1 MAVRIDGNNDLINAA
16 DGSLTIEGISVNV
29 VGVSTATGGFKVGTA
44 YTVFPN
50 GNVATAGVVTAT
62 SGVHIS
68 GSGAD
73 LTMNSAGTIFT
84 GNGGNASDPI
94 IRNVSDTN
102 TGVFFPAS
110 DTLAVTTGGSEA
122 IRIDSGGRLLVNNT
136 SSTSPDGFDSI
147 IQVNA
152 DNHEGSITIGRHT
165 ANANGPALVFQ
176 KSRSGTATPGTG
188 VVSDNDVLGTIR
200 YYASDGT
207 DRNSYAASISCEI
220 DGTPGGNDMPG
231 RLVFLTTADGSASS
245 TERLRIT
252 SSGSVGIG
260 TDTPGAVLEVFD
272 TTSNTILNVKSGDA
286 GAVLNL
292 IDNHTRSSIEQNNTD
307 LKIISDTDA
316 SHANSTIKFQVDG
329 GTKMLIDSGGDVR
342 VTSRGSSASGAPFY
356 VAVTGK
362 SSITYGGGNDD
373 TACLRIVDNGS
384 TNSYYHGIELRA
396 KRDGDAR
403 IYVQDKG
410 SDAVDLVFATDN
422 SGIVEGM
429 RLDSSQRLLIG
440 TDSAVGGLAHHLQV
454 VEPDGGKLCLA
465 RNDTTVSNGANLG
478 EIAAY
483 GNDNNGN
490 YQESSKIEFQAGLN
504 HGDNDKPG
512 RLVFSV
518 TADGGSSATERLRI
532 THDGKLDMFTGGA
545 SSLRIDPASTNGKAI
560 FTVDADSNFG
570 SSGYDFRIDGT
581 DSNALMMVIRRG
593 TNPFVGIGR
602 DSQQSAERLSV
613 DRAGQVAFFTMSMNA
628 NHSNLQMLS
637 AYATSSTN
645 GTQISFLDNTG
656 TQRGRI
662 INDNSTTQ
670 YVTSSDYRLK
680 ENEVLISDGITRLK
694 TLKPYRFNWKQ
705 KPGVTVDGFFAHEV
719 TSAVPEAIAG
729 EKDAVVTQA
738 MVDAGTH
745 DVSKLGDPEYQMID
759 PAKLVPLLTA
769 ALQEEISKRE
779 ALEARVA
786 ALEGS

>member
-1 MAVRIDGNNDLINAA
+1 MTVINPNSVAGINSITVQSGNSLSVHKSNGELIRTLTSNSGVSTFSSISVGTATTDNSAAKSINIGLGASISQHADNSLSFGTGGDERARIDSSGRLLIGSSSNNTDDVGDSALQVHTLDDLHPAIRVNSASNNGYTMFGDAYAA
-16 DGSLTIEGISVNV
+16 DESQVNIGISHSSSSLVLSQGCKVNISTDDAYVSSQDSYSTRPNVLRLDSDGSLSFHNTSSASTTPTDNA
-29 VGVSTATGGFKVGTA
+29 VS
-44 YTVFPN
+44 
-50 GNVATAGVVTAT
+50 
-62 SGVHIS
+62 
-68 GSGAD
+68 
-73 LTMNSAGTIFT
+73 LTERF
-84 GNGGNASDPI
+84 
-94 IRNVSDTN
+94 
-102 TGVFFPAS
+102 
-110 DTLAVTTGGSEA
+110 
-122 IRIDSGGRLLVNNT
+122 RIDSSGRLLYGAT
-136 SSTSPDGFDSI
+136 SSTRETSLILQGNSNSYTTNPGVLELRVG
-147 IQVNA
+147 QVPSSQASLGSLVFGCTGDKIGGTINAIADNA
-152 DNHEGSITIGRHT
+152 DWSSGSSHPT
-165 ANANGPALVFQ
+165 A
-176 KSRSGTATPGTG
+176 
-188 VVSDNDVLGTIR
+188 IR
-200 YYASDGT
+200 FY
-207 DRNSYAASISCEI
+207 
-220 DGTPGGNDMPG
+220 
-231 RLVFLTTADGSASS
+231 TTAASS
-245 TERLRIT
+245 TTQVERLRI
-252 SSGSVGIG
+252 
-260 TDTPGAVLEVFD
+260 A
-272 TTSNTILNVKSGDA
+272 
-286 GAVLNL
+286 
-292 IDNHTRSSIEQNNTD
+292 
-307 LKIISDTDA
+307 
-316 SHANSTIKFQVDG
+316 AN
-329 GTKMLIDSGGDVR
+329 GDVR

-362 SSITYGGGNDD
+362 SSVDYSGGNDD

-440 TDSAVGGLAHHLQV
+440 TTSAVGGLAHHLQV

-532 THDGKLDMFTGGA
+532 THDGKLDMFAGGA
-545 SSLRIDPASTNGKAI
+545 TSFRIDPASTAGKAI
-560 FTVDADSNFG
+560 FTVDGDSNFG
-570 SSGYDFRIDGT
+570 TSGYDFRIDGT

-613 DRAGQVAFFTMSMNA
+613 DRGGQVAFFTMSTNA
-628 NHSNLQMLS
+628 NHSNIQMLS

-645 GTQISFLDNTG
+645 GTQISFMDNTG
-656 TQRGRI
+656 TQRGKI

-719 TSAVPEAIAG
+719 TSAVPEAIDG

-759 PAKLVPLLTA
+759 QAKLVPLLTA
-769 ALQEEISKRE
+769 ALQEAVTKIET
-779 ALEARVA
+779 LETKVA
-786 ALEGS
+786 ALEGG

>member
-1 MAVRIDGNNDLINAA
+1 MTVINPNSVAGITSIPVQSGNSLSVHKSNGELIRTLTSNSGVSTFSSISVGTATTDNSAAKSINIGLGASISQHADNSLSFGTGGDERARIDSSGRLLIGSSSNNTDDVGDSALQVHTLDDLHPAIRVNSASNNGYTMFGDAYAA
-16 DGSLTIEGISVNV
+16 DESQVNIGISHSSSSLVLSQGCKVNISTDDAYVSSQDSYSTRPNVLRLDSDGSLSFLNTSSASTTPTDNA
-29 VGVSTATGGFKVGTA
+29 VS
-44 YTVFPN
+44 
-50 GNVATAGVVTAT
+50 
-62 SGVHIS
+62 
-68 GSGAD
+68 
-73 LTMNSAGTIFT
+73 LTERF
-84 GNGGNASDPI
+84 
-94 IRNVSDTN
+94 
-102 TGVFFPAS
+102 
-110 DTLAVTTGGSEA
+110 
-122 IRIDSGGRLLVNNT
+122 RIDSSGRLLYGAT
-136 SSTSPDGFDSI
+136 SSTRETSLILQGNSNSYTTNPGVLELRVG
-147 IQVNA
+147 QVPSSQASLGSLVFGCTGDKIGGTINAIADNA
-152 DNHEGSITIGRHT
+152 DWSSGSSHPT
-165 ANANGPALVFQ
+165 ALRF
-176 KSRSGTATPGTG
+176 
-188 VVSDNDVLGTIR
+188 
-200 YYASDGT
+200 Y
-207 DRNSYAASISCEI
+207 
-220 DGTPGGNDMPG
+220 
-231 RLVFLTTADGSASS
+231 TTAASS
-245 TERLRIT
+245 TTQVERLRI
-252 SSGSVGIG
+252 
-260 TDTPGAVLEVFD
+260 A
-272 TTSNTILNVKSGDA
+272 
-286 GAVLNL
+286 
-292 IDNHTRSSIEQNNTD
+292 
-307 LKIISDTDA
+307 
-316 SHANSTIKFQVDG
+316 AN
-329 GTKMLIDSGGDVR
+329 GDVR

-362 SSITYGGGNDD
+362 SSVDYSGGNDD

-440 TDSAVGGLAHHLQV
+440 TTSAVGGLAHHLQV

-532 THDGKLDMFTGGA
+532 THDGKLDMFAGGA
-545 SSLRIDPASTNGKAI
+545 TSFRIDPASTAGKAI
-560 FTVDADSNFG
+560 FTVDGDSNFG
-570 SSGYDFRIDGT
+570 TSGYDFRIDGT

-613 DRAGQVAFFTMSMNA
+613 DRGGQVAFFTMSTNA
-628 NHSNLQMLS
+628 NHSNIQMLS

-645 GTQISFLDNTG
+645 GTQISFMDNTG
-656 TQRGRI
+656 TQRGKI

-719 TSAVPEAIAG
+719 TSAVPEAIDG

-759 PAKLVPLLTA
+759 QAKLVPLLTA
-769 ALQEEISKRE
+769 ALQEAVTKIET
-779 ALEARVA
+779 LETKVA
-786 ALEGS
+786 ALEGG

>member
-1 MAVRIDGNNDLINAA
+1 MTVINPNSVAGINSITVQSGNSLSVHKSNGELIRTLTSNSGVSTFSSISVGTATTDNSAAKSINIGLGASISQHADNSLSFGTGGDERARIDSSGRLLIGSSSNNTDDVGDSALQVHTLDDLHPAIRVNSASNNGYTMFGDAYAA
-16 DGSLTIEGISVNV
+16 DESQVNIGISHSSSSLVLSQGCKVNISTDDAYVSSQDSYSTRPNVLRLDSDGSLSFLNTSSASTTPTDNA
-29 VGVSTATGGFKVGTA
+29 VS
-44 YTVFPN
+44 
-50 GNVATAGVVTAT
+50 
-62 SGVHIS
+62 
-68 GSGAD
+68 
-73 LTMNSAGTIFT
+73 LTERF
-84 GNGGNASDPI
+84 
-94 IRNVSDTN
+94 
-102 TGVFFPAS
+102 
-110 DTLAVTTGGSEA
+110 
-122 IRIDSGGRLLVNNT
+122 RIDSSGRLLYGAT
-136 SSTSPDGFDSI
+136 SSTRETSLILQGNSNSYTTNPGVLELRVG
-147 IQVNA
+147 QVPSSSSSLGSLVFGCTGDKIGGTINAIADNA
-152 DNHEGSITIGRHT
+152 DWSSGSSHPT
-165 ANANGPALVFQ
+165 A
-176 KSRSGTATPGTG
+176 
-188 VVSDNDVLGTIR
+188 IR
-200 YYASDGT
+200 FY
-207 DRNSYAASISCEI
+207 
-220 DGTPGGNDMPG
+220 
-231 RLVFLTTADGSASS
+231 TTAASS
-245 TERLRIT
+245 TTQVERLRI
-252 SSGSVGIG
+252 
-260 TDTPGAVLEVFD
+260 A
-272 TTSNTILNVKSGDA
+272 
-286 GAVLNL
+286 
-292 IDNHTRSSIEQNNTD
+292 
-307 LKIISDTDA
+307 
-316 SHANSTIKFQVDG
+316 AN
-329 GTKMLIDSGGDVR
+329 GDVR

-362 SSITYGGGNDD
+362 SSVDYSGGNDD

-440 TDSAVGGLAHHLQV
+440 TTSAVGGLAHHLQV

-532 THDGKLDMFTGGA
+532 THDGKLDMFAGGA
-545 SSLRIDPASTNGKAI
+545 TSFRIDPASTAGKAI
-560 FTVDADSNFG
+560 FTVDGDSNFG
-570 SSGYDFRIDGT
+570 TSGYDFRIDGT

-613 DRAGQVAFFTMSMNA
+613 DRGGQVAFFTMSTNA
-628 NHSNLQMLS
+628 NHSNIQMLS

-645 GTQISFLDNTG
+645 GTQISFMDNTG
-656 TQRGRI
+656 TQRGKI

-719 TSAVPEAIAG
+719 TSAVPEAIDG

-759 PAKLVPLLTA
+759 QAKLVPLLTA
-769 ALQEEISKRE
+769 ALQEAVTKIET
-779 ALEARVA
+779 LETKVA
-786 ALEGS
+786 ALEGG

>member
-50 GNVATAGVVTAT
+50 GNVATAGVVTTTKLQVNSATNTAAEFRGGGGAGFISIKDGDDGTQAFIGVDAGKLKFQT
-62 SGVHIS
+62 SGSSYSDKVVIATDGKVGI
-68 GSGAD
+68 GSEIPTAA
-73 LTMNSAGTIFT
+73 L
-84 GNGGNASDPI
+84 
-94 IRNVSDTN
+94 NVSDSSPVCVLNREVDSVNQLNFKTL
-102 TGVFFPAS
+102 GVQ
-110 DTLAVTTGGSEA
+110 
-122 IRIDSGGRLLVNNT
+122 R
-136 SSTSPDGFDSI
+136 
-147 IQVNA
+147 
-152 DNHEGSITIGRHT
+152 GSIG
-165 ANANGPALVFQ
+165 A
-176 KSRSGTATPGTG
+176 
-188 VVSDNDVLGTIR
+188 
-200 YYASDGT
+200 
-207 DRNSYAASISCEI
+207 
-220 DGTPGGNDMPG
+220 
-231 RLVFLTTADGSASS
+231 
-245 TERLRIT
+245 
-252 SSGSVGIG
+252 SSGSCLQVH
-260 TDTPGAVLEVFD
+260 DT
-272 TTSNTILNVKSGDA
+272 
-286 GAVLNL
+286 
-292 IDNHTRSSIEQNNTD
+292 SSIEKFRILQNGKVGVGTD
-307 LKIISDTDA
+307 NPSGTLTLFGVSSSSLRISKSGVLAYDHTFDGSSYTIANNNGSAGIPII
-316 SHANSTIKFQVDG
+316 I
-329 GTKMLIDSGGDVR
+329 GTKTAGGESLRIDSGGDVR

-532 THDGKLDMFTGGA
+532 THDGKLDMFAGGA
-545 SSLRIDPASTNGKAI
+545 SSFRIDPASTSGKAI
-560 FTVDADSNFG
+560 FTADADSNFG

-637 AYATSSTN
+637 QYATSSTS

-662 INDNSTTQ
+662 TNDNSTTT
-670 YVTSSDYRLK
+670 YHTSSDYRLK

-694 TLKPYRFNWKQ
+694 TLKPYRFSWKQ

-719 TSAVPEAIAG
+719 TSAVPEAIDG

-745 DVSKLGDPEYQMID
+745 DSSKLGDPEYQMID
-759 PAKLVPLLTA
+759 QSKLVPLLTA

>member
-1 MAVRIDGNNDLINAA
+1 MTVINPNSVAGINSITVQSGNSLSVHKSNGELIRPLTSNSGVSTFYSISVGTATTDNSAAKSINIGLGASISQHADNSLSFGTGGDERARIDSSGRLLIGSSSNNTDDVGDSALQVHTLDDLHPAIRVNSASNNGYTMFGDAYAA
-16 DGSLTIEGISVNV
+16 DESQVNIGISHSSSSLVLSQGCKVNISTDDAYVSSQDSYSTRPNVLRLDSDGSLSFLNTSSASTTPTDNA
-29 VGVSTATGGFKVGTA
+29 VS
-44 YTVFPN
+44 
-50 GNVATAGVVTAT
+50 
-62 SGVHIS
+62 
-68 GSGAD
+68 
-73 LTMNSAGTIFT
+73 LTERF
-84 GNGGNASDPI
+84 
-94 IRNVSDTN
+94 
-102 TGVFFPAS
+102 
-110 DTLAVTTGGSEA
+110 
-122 IRIDSGGRLLVNNT
+122 RIDSSGRLLYGAT
-136 SSTSPDGFDSI
+136 SSTRETSLILQGNSNSYTTNPGVLELRVG
-147 IQVNA
+147 QVPSSQASLGSLVFGCTGDKIGGTINAIADNA
-152 DNHEGSITIGRHT
+152 DWSSGSSHPT
-165 ANANGPALVFQ
+165 A
-176 KSRSGTATPGTG
+176 
-188 VVSDNDVLGTIR
+188 IR
-200 YYASDGT
+200 FY
-207 DRNSYAASISCEI
+207 
-220 DGTPGGNDMPG
+220 
-231 RLVFLTTADGSASS
+231 TTAASS
-245 TERLRIT
+245 TTQVERLRI
-252 SSGSVGIG
+252 
-260 TDTPGAVLEVFD
+260 A
-272 TTSNTILNVKSGDA
+272 
-286 GAVLNL
+286 
-292 IDNHTRSSIEQNNTD
+292 
-307 LKIISDTDA
+307 
-316 SHANSTIKFQVDG
+316 AN
-329 GTKMLIDSGGDVR
+329 GDVR

-362 SSITYGGGNDD
+362 SSVDYSGGNDD

-440 TDSAVGGLAHHLQV
+440 TTSAVGGLAHHLQV

-532 THDGKLDMFTGGA
+532 THDGKLDMFAGGA
-545 SSLRIDPASTNGKAI
+545 TSFRIDPASTAGKAI
-560 FTVDADSNFG
+560 FTVDGDSNFG
-570 SSGYDFRIDGT
+570 TSGYDFRIDGT

-613 DRAGQVAFFTMSMNA
+613 DRGGQVAFFTMSTNA
-628 NHSNLQMLS
+628 NHSNIQMLS

-645 GTQISFLDNTG
+645 GTQISFMDNTG
-656 TQRGRI
+656 TQRGKI

-719 TSAVPEAIAG
+719 TSAVPEAIDG

-759 PAKLVPLLTA
+759 QAKLVPLLTA
-769 ALQEEISKRE
+769 ALQEAVTKIET
-779 ALEARVA
+779 LETKVA
-786 ALEGS
+786 ALEGG